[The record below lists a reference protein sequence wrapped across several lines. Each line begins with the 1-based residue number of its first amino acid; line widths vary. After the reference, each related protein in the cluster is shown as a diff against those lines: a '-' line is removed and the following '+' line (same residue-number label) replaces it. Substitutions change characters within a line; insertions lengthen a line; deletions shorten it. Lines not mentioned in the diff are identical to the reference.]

1 MAKNRAGVLTNASHF
16 QGPQFNSAAFVFDAG
31 DMDLLASPYYRSAH
45 VLEAPG
51 HNPLNVKK
59 EKVPVMDK
67 YSCSKVHDVEKAP
80 GRHWTVG
87 DNFHVL
93 EKLGEG
99 TFGQVL
105 LAHDKLA
112 GRSVALKLL
121 KKEKTHQDAFV
132 KEFKVAVY
140 LSHHRGI
147 ITTYPYFFDNLHN
160 YIYVQEVAT
169 AGTLES
175 IIVEKVG
182 LPEYIVKR
190 CAAQISEALFFIHNQ
205 GLVHRDLKPDNI
217 LLMDKECHNIKI
229 GDFGLTER
237 FGRFIPSMSH
247 IIPYM
252 APELSILEPNQYLHL
267 SPSIDVWAFG
277 VTLYVAL
284 TGIFPWLEAVNRDHQ
299 FQIFASWKTY
309 GGLDA
314 PPVSWQ
320 GFTREALVM
329 FSSLLSLDPSFRMSG
344 GIVYNY
350 LHIPW
355 RSKELNINREMPFL
369 TTKLIDF
376 RAAENFIEAEYTRVM
391 YH

>member
-1 MAKNRAGVLTNASHF
+1 MLLLWTGSIPMFEDFVRLLNENDINLKLTHVIDQHELVFLDLKILLEQDGTIQTELFRKATSTNR
-16 QGPQFNSAAFVFDAG
+16 
-31 DMDLLASPYYRSAH
+31 
-45 VLEAPG
+45 
-51 HNPLNVKK
+51 
-59 EKVPVMDK
+59 
-67 YSCSKVHDVEKAP
+67 
-80 GRHWTVG
+80 

-112 GRSVALKLL
+112 GRSVALKLM

-284 TGIFPWLEAVNRDHQ
+284 TGCFPWLEAVNRDHQ

-309 GGLDA
+309 GELDV

-329 FSSLLSLDPSFRMSG
+329 FSSLLSMDPSFRMSG

-350 LHIPW
+350 LHVPW
-355 RSKELNINREMPFL
+355 RYKELNINRSTATFSYML
-369 TTKLIDF
+369 VIVLYQK
-376 RAAENFIEAEYTRVM
+376 Y
-391 YH
+391 

>member
-1 MAKNRAGVLTNASHF
+1 MVGGVVRLRLDQEFLPSWSFSIAVALDLWGQELQDRRVVIHCANLGVVQVYASNLSKEPAF
-16 QGPQFNSAAFVFDAG
+16 QLIAMENTSENQEIQMIPEQ
-31 DMDLLASPYYRSAH
+31 YQ
-45 VLEAPG
+45 
-51 HNPLNVKK
+51 
-59 EKVPVMDK
+59 
-67 YSCSKVHDVEKAP
+67 
-80 GRHWTVG
+80 
-87 DNFHVL
+87 VL

-105 LAHDKLA
+105 LAHDKLS
-112 GRSVALKLL
+112 GRSVALKLM
-121 KKEKTHQDAFV
+121 KKERTHQDDFV

-147 ITTYPYFFDNLHN
+147 ITTYPYFFDTLKH
-160 YIYVQEVAT
+160 YVYVQEVAT

-284 TGIFPWLEAVNRDHQ
+284 TGCFPWLEAVSKDHK
-299 FQIFASWKTY
+299 FRIFASWKTY
-309 GGLDA
+309 GELDD

-320 GFTREALVM
+320 SFTREALVM
-329 FSSLLSLDPSFRMSG
+329 FSSLLSLDPSVRMSG

-355 RSKELNINREMPFL
+355 RYKELNINR
-369 TTKLIDF
+369 
-376 RAAENFIEAEYTRVM
+376 
-391 YH
+391 